1 MNILARNSKIV
12 SPVAP
17 PVKAQPPAAFPVQ
30 APTVAAP
37 RAQPQHSPVATRPHA
52 GPSIIGAALTVTGQ
66 LQSAG
71 DIQIEGKVEG
81 DIHAQVVGVGSTA
94 VIKGTVFGDVVES
107 AGTIEG
113 KIEARKAILL
123 ATARMLGDI
132 VHHSLQ
138 IVPGAVFNGTSHP
151 HPKAEKI
158 ERPVEALPPPKVNPS
173 DSDA

>member
-17 PVKAQPPAAFPVQ
+17 PVKAQPPAALPCKGTHRRGS
-30 APTVAAP
+30 ACPATTL
-37 RAQPQHSPVATRPHA
+37 PVATRPHA

-123 ATARMLGDI
+123 ATARCLAT
-132 VHHSLQ
+132 SFTTPCRSFR
-138 IVPGAVFNGTSHP
+138 VPSSTAPVHP